1 MRDIETALQELRWVE
16 TRIDET
22 QDLESLRSLYH
33 RVQAVRRTFPDDFDL
48 QLTVADLQERLI
60 ERGRRFREN
69 PNEGREEPAAPAPS
83 HPAAESTPTDAVE
96 MDATNWKRA
105 VYVGAFFAFL
115 LFAAFFY
122 LVQMARKLNIA
133 PAEQPPPA
141 SAVSNPAPA
150 QNKPSPTQPAQPV
163 VSITPTLRLYTDL
176 VPGKVSVDGKPAV
189 ELQDGQLTMENLA
202 VGRHSVDLT
211 GPNGKATFEFDV
223 AEKQAPTLAGTA
235 TADNALIVVI
245 SEQDGTGHLATNSFP
260 AQVLVDG
267 KAAGDVT
274 KDGLVLPSLGT
285 ADHDLQMKRETDQ
298 QRFILTY
305 TAAPAM
311 TVFVKSD
318 PNAGTM
324 LVLAGQDDAEV
335 YLNDKLYK
343 RATVHGQLRIP
354 SVKVGTYVVRIHK
367 NGFLDVPPQV
377 VKVSKGE
384 EARAEFHLQ
393 PVPQIATLK
402 IRGAQAGTIVYVD
415 QEPNAP
421 IGADGNTTIPN
432 IKPGEHTIELRR
444 EGAMTKRFQ
453 RTFVTGDVLTLSG
466 PDVVLEKVVIVEA
479 KPPAPAP
486 PPPPPAQPNPDKE
499 AVQASG
505 ERIQKGGGFVVF
517 HVTKTPGHY
526 SFAAHVRKGGGLFKK
541 ERLQWFAGYQDPKNF
556 LLFQTDGKHLT
567 VREVVDGKGSEVR
580 KLPMDVEP
588 TEWLQV
594 EMTVQPSEVTTRVRA
609 PGGAWQEIGP
619 VPTHGGDFTQ
629 GRAGFFVPGN
639 DEIAVMNFK
648 YSK

>member
-1 MRDIETALQELRWVE
+1 MRDIATALQELKWVE
-16 TRIDET
+16 TRIDEA
-22 QDLESLRSLYH
+22 QDLESLRSLYQ
-33 RVQAVRRTFPDDFDL
+33 RVQTVRRSFPDDFDL
-48 QLTVADLQERLI
+48 QLSVADLQERLI
-60 ERGRRFREN
+60 DRGRRLREN
-69 PNEGREEPAAPAPS
+69 PDEGRREPASGVAS
-83 HPAAESTPTDAVE
+83 NSMAESTPPDVAE

-133 PAEQPPPA
+133 PAQQPPA
-141 SAVSNPAPA
+141 AGVSNPTPVP
-150 QNKPSPTQPAQPV
+150 NKPNPTQPAPAA

-176 VPGKVSVDGKPAV
+176 VPGKVSVDGKPEV

-211 GPNGKATFEFDV
+211 GPNGKAAFEFDV
-223 AEKQAPTLAGTA
+223 TEKQAPKLAGTA

-245 SEQDGTGHLATNSFP
+245 SEQDGTGHLASNSFP

-267 KAAGDVT
+267 KAVGDVS
-274 KDGLVLPSLGT
+274 KDGLALPNLGT
-285 ADHDLQMKRETDQ
+285 ADHDLQMKREIDQ

-305 TAAPAM
+305 TPAPAM

-343 RATVHGQLRIP
+343 RTTVHGQLRIP
-354 SVKVGTYVVRIHK
+354 SVKVGTYVVRVHK
-367 NGFLDVPPQV
+367 TGFLDVPPEV
-377 VKVSKGE
+377 VRVSKGE

-402 IRGAQAGTIVYVD
+402 IRGAQPETIVYLD
-415 QEPNAP
+415 QEPAAT
-421 IGADGNTTIPN
+421 IGTDGSTTIPN
-432 IKPGEHTIELRR
+432 IKSGDHTIELRR

-453 RTFVTGDVLTLSG
+453 RTFATGDVVALSG
-466 PDVVLEKVVIVEA
+466 PDVVLDKIVVVET

-486 PPPPPAQPNPDKE
+486 PPPPATPAYPERDTT
-499 AVQASG
+499 QASG

-517 HVTKTPGHY
+517 HVTKAPGRY

-541 ERLQWFAGYQDPKNF
+541 ERLQWFAGYEDQKNF

-567 VREVVDGKGSEVR
+567 VREVVDGRGSEVR
-580 KLPMDVEP
+580 KIPMDVEP

-594 EMTVQPSEVTTRVRA
+594 EMSVQPNEISTRVRA
-609 PGGAWQEIGP
+609 PGGAWQDIGP
-619 VPTHGGDFTQ
+619 VPSLGRDFTQ
-629 GRAGFFVPGN
+629 GRAGFFIPGN
-639 DEIAVMNFK
+639 DEISVVNFK

>member
-1 MRDIETALQELRWVE
+1 MRDIATALHELKWVE
-16 TRIDET
+16 TRIDEA

-33 RVQAVRRTFPDDFDL
+33 RVQAVRRAFPDDFDL

-60 ERGRRFREN
+60 ERGRRFREST
-69 PNEGREEPAAPAPS
+69 NEESEEPAGTPPK
-83 HPAAESTPTDAVE
+83 HPAAESTPADAVQ

-122 LVQMARKLNIA
+122 LVQMARKLNIT
-133 PAEQPPPA
+133 PAEQTPPA
-141 SAVSNPAPA
+141 AVSNPTPL
-150 QNKPSPTQPAQPV
+150 QNKPSPTQPAQPA

-176 VPGKVSVDGKPAV
+176 VPGKVSVDGKPEV
-189 ELQDGQLTMENLA
+189 ELQEGQLTMENLA

-211 GPNGKATFEFDV
+211 GPNGKAAFEFEV
-223 AEKQAPTLAGTA
+223 AEKQAPKLTGTA
-235 TADNALIVVI
+235 SADNALIVVV
-245 SEQDGTGHLATNSFP
+245 SEQDGTGHIASNSFP

-267 KAAGDVT
+267 RVVGDVSR
-274 KDGLVLPSLGT
+274 DGLALPNLGT
-285 ADHDLQMKRETDQ
+285 ADHDLQLKREADQ

-305 TAAPAM
+305 TPAPVM

-318 PNAGTM
+318 PNAGTL

-335 YLNDKLYK
+335 YLNDRLYK
-343 RATVHGQLRIP
+343 RTTVHGQLRIP
-354 SVKVGTYVVRIHK
+354 SIKVGTYVVKVHK
-367 NGFLDVPPQV
+367 NGFLDVPPEV

-393 PVPQIATLK
+393 QVPQIATLK
-402 IRGAQAGTIVYVD
+402 IRGAQPDTIVYVD
-415 QEPNAP
+415 QEPAAT
-421 IGADGNTTIPN
+421 IGADGSTNIPN
-432 IKPGEHTIELRR
+432 IKPGDHTIELRR

-453 RTFVTGDVLTLSG
+453 RTFATGDVITLSG
-466 PDVVLEKVVIVEA
+466 PDVVLDKIVVVET

-486 PPPPPAQPNPDKE
+486 PPPPPAQSSPDKD
-499 AVQASG
+499 AVQSSG

-517 HVTKTPGHY
+517 HVTKSPGRY
-526 SFAAHVRKGGGLFKK
+526 SFAARVRRGGGLFKK
-541 ERLQWFAGYQDPKNF
+541 ERLQWFAGYQDQRDF

-567 VREVVDGKGSEVR
+567 VREVVDGKGSEIR
-580 KLPMDVEP
+580 KIPMDVEP

-594 EMTVQPSEVTTRVRA
+594 EMTVQPNEISTRVRA
-609 PGGAWQEIGP
+609 PGGAWQDIGS
-619 VPTHGGDFTQ
+619 VPSLGRDFTQ

-639 DEIAVMNFK
+639 DEISVMNFK

>member
-1 MRDIETALQELRWVE
+1 MRDIATALQELKWVE
-16 TRIDET
+16 TRIDEA
-22 QDLESLRSLYH
+22 QSLESLRSLYQ
-33 RVQAVRRTFPDDFDL
+33 RVQTVRRSFPDDFDL
-48 QLTVADLQERLI
+48 QLSVADLQERLI
-60 ERGRRFREN
+60 ERGRRFRDSAD
-69 PNEGREEPAAPAPS
+69 EGRMETVGAAASKPPS
-83 HPAAESTPTDAVE
+83 ESTPPDAVE

-133 PAEQPPPA
+133 PTEQAPA
-141 SAVSNPAPA
+141 AAASNPAPV
-150 QNKPSPTQPAQPV
+150 QSKPNPTQPAQPP
-163 VSITPTLRLYTDL
+163 VSVTPTLRLYTDL

-189 ELQDGQLTMENLA
+189 ELEDGQLTMENLA

-211 GPNGKATFEFDV
+211 GPNGKAAFEFDV
-223 AEKQAPTLAGTA
+223 AEKQAPKLAGTP

-245 SEQDGTGHLATNSFP
+245 SEQDGTGHLATNSVP

-267 KAAGDVT
+267 KVVGDVSR
-274 KDGLVLPSLGT
+274 DGLTLPSLGT
-285 ADHDLQMKRETDQ
+285 ADHDLQMKREADQ

-311 TVFVKSD
+311 TIFVKSD
-318 PNAGTM
+318 PNTGTM

-343 RATVHGQLRIP
+343 RMTVRGQLRIP
-354 SVKVGTYVVRIHK
+354 GVKVGAYVVRVHK
-367 NGFLDVPPQV
+367 SGFLDVPPEIV
-377 VKVSKGE
+377 RVSKGE

-393 PVPQIATLK
+393 PVPQIATLR
-402 IRGAQAGTIVYVD
+402 IRGAQPGTIVYVD
-415 QEPNAP
+415 QEPAAP
-421 IGADGNTTIPN
+421 IGTDGSITIPN
-432 IKPGEHTIELRR
+432 IKPGDHTIELRR

-453 RTFVTGDVLTLSG
+453 RTFATGDVLILSG
-466 PDVVLEKVVIVEA
+466 PDVVLDKVVVVET
-479 KPPAPAP
+479 KPPAPPPAP
-486 PPPPPAQPNPDKE
+486 PPAAPVNPEKDT
-499 AVQASG
+499 AQASG

-517 HVTKTPGHY
+517 HITKTPGRY

-541 ERLQWFAGYQDPKNF
+541 ERLQWFAGYEDQKNF

-580 KLPMDVEP
+580 KIPMEVEP

-594 EMTVQPSEVTTRVRA
+594 EMTVQPNEISTRVRA
-609 PGGAWQEIGP
+609 PGGTWKDIGP
-619 VPTHGGDFTQ
+619 IPSLGRDFTQ

-639 DEIAVMNFK
+639 DEISVTNFK

>member
-16 TRIDET
+16 TRIDEA

-33 RVQAVRRTFPDDFDL
+33 RVQAVRRAFPDDFDL
-48 QLTVADLQERLI
+48 QVSVADLQERLI
-60 ERGRRFREN
+60 ERGRRFRES
-69 PNEGREEPAAPAPS
+69 PNEEPGEPVGTVARQPAV
-83 HPAAESTPTDAVE
+83 ESTPADAVE

-133 PAEQPPPA
+133 PPPEQPA
-141 SAVSNPAPA
+141 ATVSNPATV
-150 QNKPSPTQPAQPV
+150 QNKPNPTQPAQPA

-176 VPGKVSVDGKPAV
+176 VPGKVSVDGKPEV

-211 GPNGKATFEFDV
+211 GPNGKAAFEFDV
-223 AEKQAPTLAGTA
+223 AEKQAPKLTGTA

-245 SEQDGTGHLATNSFP
+245 SEQDGSGHLASNSFP

-267 KAAGDVT
+267 KVAGDVT
-274 KDGLVLPSLGT
+274 RDGLALPNLGT
-285 ADHDLQMKRETDQ
+285 ADHDLQMKREADQ

-305 TAAPAM
+305 TPAPAM

-343 RATVHGQLRIP
+343 RSTVHGQLRIP
-354 SVKVGTYVVRIHK
+354 SVKVGSYVVRVHK
-367 NGFLDVPPQV
+367 TGFLDVPPVV

-393 PVPQIATLK
+393 PVPQIASLK
-402 IRGAQAGTIVYVD
+402 IHGAQPGTIVYVD
-415 QEPNAP
+415 QEPSAP
-421 IGADGNTTIPN
+421 IGADGSITIPN
-432 IKPGEHTIELRR
+432 IKPGDHTIELRR

-453 RTFVTGDVLTLSG
+453 RTFATGDVLTLSG
-466 PDVVLEKVVIVEA
+466 PDVILDKVVIVEA

-486 PPPPPAQPNPDKE
+486 PPPTPPQANPDKDT
-499 AVQASG
+499 VQTPG
-505 ERIQKGGGFVVF
+505 ERLVKGGGFNVL
-517 HVTKTPGHY
+517 HVTKAPGRY

-541 ERLQWFAGYQDPKNF
+541 ERLQWFAGYEDQKNF

-580 KLPMDVEP
+580 KIPMDVEP

-594 EMTVQPSEVTTRVRA
+594 EMTVQPNEISTRVRA
-609 PGGAWQEIGP
+609 PGGAWQDIGS
-619 VPTHGGDFTQ
+619 VPSLGRDFTQ

-639 DEIAVMNFK
+639 DEISVMNFK

>member
-1 MRDIETALQELRWVE
+1 MRDIATALQELKWVE
-16 TRIDET
+16 TRIDEA
-22 QDLESLRSLYH
+22 QDLESLRSLYQ
-33 RVQAVRRTFPDDFDL
+33 RVQTVRRSFPDDFDL
-48 QLTVADLQERLI
+48 QVFVADLQERLI
-60 ERGRRFREN
+60 DSGRRFREN
-69 PNEGREEPAAPAPS
+69 QDAGRSEMGAGAGNTAPESAP
-83 HPAAESTPTDAVE
+83 PEAVE

-105 VYVGAFFAFL
+105 VYVGLFFAFL

-133 PAEQPPPA
+133 PAEQQPVATVP
-141 SAVSNPAPA
+141 NPAPP
-150 QNKPSPTQPAQPV
+150 QNKPNPTQPAPPPA

-176 VPGKVSVDGKPAV
+176 VPGKVSVDGKPPV
-189 ELQDGQLTMENLA
+189 ELQDGQLTIENLA

-211 GPNGKATFEFDV
+211 GPNGKAAFEFEV
-223 AEKQAPTLAGTA
+223 AEKQAPKLAGTA
-235 TADNALIVVI
+235 TADNALIVVV
-245 SEQDGTGHLATNSFP
+245 SEQDGSGHLATNSFP

-274 KDGLVLPSLGT
+274 KDGLTLPNLGT
-285 ADHDLQMKRETDQ
+285 ADHDLQMKREADQ

-305 TAAPAM
+305 TPAPAM
-311 TVFVKSD
+311 TIFVKSD
-318 PNAGTM
+318 PNAGTL

-343 RATVHGQLRIP
+343 RTTVHGQLRIP
-354 SVKVGTYVVRIHK
+354 SVKVGNYVVRVHK
-367 NGFLDVPPQV
+367 NGFLDVPPEV

-402 IRGAQAGTIVYVD
+402 IRGAQPGTIVYVD
-415 QEPNAP
+415 QEPSAP
-421 IGADGNTTIPN
+421 IGADGGITIPN

-453 RTFVTGDVLTLSG
+453 RTFATGDVLTLSG
-466 PDVVLEKVVIVEA
+466 PDVVLEKVVVVEA
-479 KPPAPAP
+479 KPPAPP
-486 PPPPPAQPNPDKE
+486 PPPPPVAPANTEKE
-499 AVQASG
+499 TGQAG

-517 HVTKTPGHY
+517 HVTKTPGRY
-526 SFAAHVRKGGGLFKK
+526 SFAARVRKGGGLFKK
-541 ERLQWFAGYQDPKNF
+541 ERLQWFAGYQDQKNF

-567 VREVVDGKGSEVR
+567 VREVVEGKGAEVR
-580 KLPMDVEP
+580 KIPMDVEP

-594 EMTVQPSEVTTRVRA
+594 EMTVQPNEITTRVRA
-609 PGGAWQEIGP
+609 PGGTWQDVGS
-619 VPTHGGDFTQ
+619 VPSPGLDFTQ
-629 GRAGFFVPGN
+629 GKAGFFVPGN
-639 DEIAVMNFK
+639 DEISVTNFK